1 MTREARCHRNTG
13 EVLNRAAGVYLVVF
27 FFFLTWWFYIRF
39 RPGAH
44 RSQGGLAIVFHFCV
58 KKHTE
63 RSYVTSLYAFVRQ
76 IQLGLNSALA
86 GVGFVPLGK

>member
-1 MTREARCHRNTG
+1 MLEACHCVRRDVTQGRPGVIGTQERSSTG
-13 EVLNRAAGVYLVVF
+13 QPAF
-27 FFFLTWWFYIRF
+27 TWWFYIGL

-63 RSYVTSLYAFVRQ
+63 RSYVPSLSMC
-76 IQLGLNSALA
+76 L
-86 GVGFVPLGK
+86 